1 MKKIEKLII
10 IGSGPAGYTSS
21 IYASRYNLNPVLI
34 TKYEQDSQITKS
46 NKIENWPGEY
56 KGIKGIKL
64 IKNMKKQSIKFNTKI
79 IYDTITD
86 IKYNNK
92 IIILIGKN
100 KKYYC
105 ITLII
110 ATGCIPRKLN
120 LDNENN
126 LYGKGIST
134 CSICDGLLYKKK
146 NIAIVGGG
154 NTASEEALYLSKIV
168 NKIYLIHRRNL
179 TSEKFLINKIN
190 KKIKKK
196 KIIFYKN
203 YKIIKI
209 YKKKKNLN
217 SIKIKN
223 YKNDIKKK
231 IKIDGLFIAIGYIP
245 NTKIFRNKINLD
257 KQGYIIT
264 NYKNSKYKSM
274 TNIKGIFAAGDV
286 INNNFKQAITSSASG
301 CIAAIEVQKY
311 LEEKIK

>member
-21 IYASRYNLNPVLI
+21 IYASRYNLKPLLI
-34 TKYEQDSQITKS
+34 TGYEEGGQIIKS

-64 IKNMKKQSIKFNTKI
+64 IKNIKKQSLKFSTKI
-79 IYDTITD
+79 INDTIIN

-92 IIILIGKN
+92 IITLIGKI

-105 ITLII
+105 ISLII
-110 ATGCIPRKLN
+110 ATGCKPRKLN
-120 LDNENN
+120 LSKEKL

-134 CSICDGLLYKKK
+134 CATCDGLLYKNK
-146 NIAIVGGG
+146 NIAIIGGG
-154 NTASEEALYLSKIV
+154 NTATEESLYLSKIV
-168 NKIYLIHRRNL
+168 NKIYLIHRRKL
-179 TSEKFLINKIN
+179 TSEKFLIHKIN
-190 KKIKKK
+190 KKIKEK

-209 YKKKKNLN
+209 YEKKKYLN

-223 YKNDIKKK
+223 LKNKREKK
-231 IKIDGLFIAIGYIP
+231 IKIDGLFITIGYIP
-245 NTKIFRNKINLD
+245 NTKIFRKKIKLD
-257 KQGYIIT
+257 KWGYIIT
-264 NYKNSKYKSM
+264 NYKNSKYQSM
-274 TNIKGIFAAGDV
+274 TNINGIFAAGDV
-286 INNNFKQAITSSASG
+286 INNKFKQAITASASG

-311 LEEKIK
+311 LEKKNK